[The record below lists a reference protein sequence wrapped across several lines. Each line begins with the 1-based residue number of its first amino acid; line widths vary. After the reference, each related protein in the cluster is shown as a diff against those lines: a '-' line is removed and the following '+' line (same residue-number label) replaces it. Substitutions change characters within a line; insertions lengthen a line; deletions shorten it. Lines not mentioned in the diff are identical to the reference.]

1 MTSLRQWK
9 VCAGQIYRSLSGM
22 HRRLRGRKP
31 AKSLPILVIGSLRA
45 GGGGKTPVVEW
56 MARHFPEAAIL
67 VHPTPDEQVLLEE
80 EFPGRV
86 FAHRSLVNGWERAQK
101 AGFAWAIS
109 DGGFQDPRLEKG
121 ALILVVNETIP
132 QDAAQLHPFGRW
144 RELDGVNRAQMLL
157 QNVDISDLDRSLCL
171 KYRWES
177 FVSGGPPSGP
187 VLLACGVG
195 RPEGVREDLAGLG
208 CRIVAEYRVR
218 DHGGFSAARM
228 REISRCHPGF
238 PWVATKKDLP
248 RWPKGQELPRLLER
262 EWVPEEPETLLE
274 WVRRHPALG
283 ILE

>member
-1 MTSLRQWK
+1 
-9 VCAGQIYRSLSGM
+9 M
-22 HRRLRGRKP
+22 HRRFRGRKP
-31 AKSLPILVIGSLRA
+31 AKSLPILVIGSMRV

-56 MARHFPEAAIL
+56 MARHFLEAAIL

-86 FAHRSLVNGWERAQK
+86 FAHRSLVNGWKRAQK

-121 ALILVVNETIP
+121 ALILVVNEMIP
-132 QDAAQLHPFGRW
+132 QDVAQMLPFGHW
-144 RELDGVNRAQMLL
+144 RELDGVNRAQMSLK
-157 QNVDISDLDRSLCL
+157 NADIPDLDESPCL
-171 KYRWES
+171 KYRWKP
-177 FVSGGPPSGP
+177 FISGDKAPTSA
-187 VLLACGVG
+187 VLACGVG

-208 CRIVAEYRVR
+208 CQIVAEYRVR
-218 DHGGFSAARM
+218 DHGGFSVARM

-262 EWVPEEPETLLE
+262 EWVPEEPESLLE
-274 WVRRHPALG
+274 WVKKHPALG
-283 ILE
+283 ILEYGETEIA